1 MMPCSVFDLGID
13 NGVNMPT
20 EEPIRIVVY
29 GAGGRS
35 GSLVCE
41 EIMRRKRTGEVKLVS
56 AVSHPGGQSVGRVC
70 APLPDAPIITA
81 EFSGECD
88 AVIDFSTPDGTLAA
102 LSCAEKNGA
111 ALLIATTGLP
121 DSTLSRIEGASKFI
135 PIIIAPNTSACVT
148 VLLDTVRRI
157 TKSLGSD
164 TRVEIVE
171 THHKKKKDAPSGTA
185 LAIGRVVEEAGG
197 SVKPGQYHSLRGGG
211 VIGEHSVRFYCDDDY
226 LEVRHVATSRRLFAA
241 GALRGVLWLTRRK
254 NQPGLY
260 SMMDVI
266 EGTARS

>member
-1 MMPCSVFDLGID
+1 MIPCSVFDQGID
-13 NGVNMPT
+13 DGVNMQS

-41 EIMRRKRTGEVKLVS
+41 EIMRRKQAGEVKLVS
-56 AVSHPGGQSVGRVC
+56 AVSHSGGRSVGRAC
-70 APLPDAPIITA
+70 TSIPDSPIITD

-88 AVIDFSTPDGTLAA
+88 AVIDFSTPEGTLAA
-102 LSCAEKNGA
+102 LSCAVKNGA

-121 DSTLSRIEGASKFI
+121 DETLLKIEGASKSI

-148 VLLDTVRRI
+148 VLLDMVRRI

-164 TRVEIVE
+164 TRIEIVE
-171 THHKKKKDAPSGTA
+171 THHKNKKDSPSGTA

-197 SVKPGQYHSLRGGG
+197 SIKAGQYHSLRGGG

-226 LEVRHVATSRRLFAA
+226 LEIRHVATSRRLFAT
-241 GALRGVLWLTRRK
+241 GALRGVLWLNSRK

-266 EGTARS
+266 EDTTRS